1 MKFKAK
7 SMLVMAVLLGLSL
20 GVALPAQATE
30 LIVTGRGGFSIK
42 VDGTVSY
49 DLLTFKTAFGFETN
63 AWGTGAT
70 AFGYQTK
77 AYAPYATAFGTNT
90 YANERNATAFGTNTY
105 ANGMNATAFGNTTT
119 ASGNDAVAMGNNTT
133 ATGEDSVAAGLD
145 SVAEGNYSLAAGYN
159 AKTSGDASFAAGWGT
174 FANGYAAIALG
185 QDTEAK
191 ANAVALGYKTKAE
204 GRASTAVGYGSEAY
218 GEGSFAG
225 GGHVTGTQVDGGK
238 AYGES
243 SFAFGIGAVAG
254 ASGGTGNYTFAFGNN
269 ALASMDNAIAFGS
282 NAKAEY
288 ANSVALG
295 SNSVTSATNTISVGY
310 SGGERRITNV
320 AAGVNDYDAVNMK
333 QLHDATSGGISV
345 EYIDAKKSHSGVEHN
360 ANAGGVGSTAVGYG
374 TVSSGEY
381 STALGNWAS
390 VRGANNST
398 AVGASA
404 DISMYA
410 NNSTAIGYKSLVNA
424 SDGVAL
430 GANTRV
436 NDRNSVAIGNY
447 SLADEQNTVS
457 VGKRV
462 QDYISEAFTRRIV
475 NVSAGRDDTDAAT
488 YGQVKIA
495 VNNLSFDSGT
505 KKISFTTIG
514 NDTAQYLD
522 LSSLGGG
529 GSDSLWTAGDSG
541 TGSIKMAGGS
551 NVATGDYSLA
561 VGKENTASGETS
573 VAIGLQNT
581 ASGEAS
587 TAMGFKSTA
596 EGNYSLAAGYRAK
609 TAGTAAIALGNNTFA
624 KGYVSVALG
633 LETTA
638 EGDQS
643 IALGYKTKATAKVST
658 ATGYGSEAIG
668 EGSFAGGGKGSTGDA
683 INQRVGGKA
692 YGLNSFAFG
701 MGAVAGVS
709 GAAVDYAGTI
719 AMGNDA
725 KAIHKNSVALGN
737 NSVTVAD
744 YTLAVGDVSNS
755 VLRRITGLADGV
767 AVTDAATVGQVYS
780 LWTAAGGAGSIK
792 MTAGNNEVDSLS
804 SNALAMGQET
814 EAKGNNSLA
823 VGYRSMTVGNS
834 AIALGAKVFAN
845 GYAAIALGQETEAKT
860 NAVALGYKTK
870 AEAKG
875 STAVGYGSEAL
886 GEGSF
891 AGGGHVTTSGA
902 IGQREG
908 GKAYGESSFA
918 FGTGAVAGA
927 SGGTGNYTFAF
938 GDNALASKDNAIAF
952 GSGAKAEHQNSVA
965 LGSNSVTS
973 AENIIS
979 VGYSGGERRIT
990 NVANGTENTDA
1001 ATVGQLNAKAD
1012 YYVNG
1017 GSVRDDVSTGKK
1029 YIDLNVYNNASS
1041 SLVNTVSIDVSSIGS
1056 GSIVSG
1062 DKTLTAGKNIG
1073 FTEYVD
1079 PADSTTKYAV
1089 GLLDNISGITS
1100 AEIGTT
1106 AKNVH
1111 LTNAGMT
1118 VTDNSSGTKS
1128 AGVTAEK
1135 VYVSSDGTIYSELGK
1150 TELKVN
1156 EKTYINENGINA
1168 NGQKITNVADGTTD
1182 TDAVNYGQIRGAF
1195 VDVSYSGNV
1204 LTLTQVNGGTK
1215 TVNISSGGEASELVH
1230 KGSNASAVMIGKNT
1244 EATGQDALAFG
1255 NSSKANASEAVAVG
1269 YNNTVTGEKSTAVG
1283 NNNTVSGA
1291 RSGAFGDPNN
1301 VTGSGSY
1308 AFGNDNTISGNNTFV
1323 MGNNVTA
1330 TSNNA
1335 VILGHGSADGG
1346 DNTVSVGSATLKR
1359 RIVNVA
1365 NAAADTDAVNLG
1377 QVNALLGTS
1386 GTGAAFYALKDEVA
1400 GIHSKVERLGTR
1412 INKVGAGAAALA
1424 AMHPVYDEDSKITFS
1439 AGLGAYRNEKAA
1451 ALGAFYRFSDRVFM
1465 NCGATVGN
1473 DNNMYNI
1480 GLNFALDRHVGA
1492 KLPSKA
1498 VMARELAVLRE
1509 KTAEQD
1515 AKIAKLTAMLQELLE
1530 KSVN

>member
-20 GVALPAQATE
+20 GNVAWADDSDPA
-30 LIVTGRGGFSIK
+30 
-42 VDGTVSY
+42 
-49 DLLTFKTAFGFETN
+49 
-63 AWGTGAT
+63 
-70 AFGYQTK
+70 
-77 AYAPYATAFGTNT
+77 T
-90 YANERNATAFGTNTY
+90 YGQVK
-105 ANGMNATAFGNTTT
+105 
-119 ASGNDAVAMGNNTT
+119 DAVKGLTYDSTT
-133 ATGEDSVAAGLD
+133 KKIAFT
-145 SVAEGNYSLAAGYN
+145 
-159 AKTSGDASFAAGWGT
+159 TIGDATTQYLDLSSLGGT
-174 FANGYAAIALG
+174 P
-185 QDTEAK
+185 
-191 ANAVALGYKTKAE
+191 LGYIDAKKGPGGMDGNASAE
-204 GRASTAVGYGSEAY
+204 ADASTAVGYRSLVSPGGDNSTALGNSAMVY
-218 GEGSFAG
+218 AAKNSTAVGAFANISMDANNS
-225 GGHVTGTQVDGGK
+225 T
-238 AYGES
+238 A
-243 SFAFGIGAVAG
+243 IGYKTEVYAQDAVALG
-254 ASGGTGNYTFAFGNN
+254 AN
-269 ALASMDNAIAFGS
+269 AEVSV
-282 NAKAEY
+282 
-288 ANSVALG
+288 ANSVAIGANSYAGDINTVSVG
-295 SNSVTSATNTISVGY
+295 SVDRGY
-310 SGGERRITNV
+310 SGNAFQRRIVNV
-320 AAGVNDYDAVNMK
+320 ANGVNDYDAVNMK
-333 QLHDATSGGISV
+333 QLQDVISGGTPL
-345 EYIDAKKSHSGVEHN
+345 EYIGAKQSAAGTDGN
-360 ANAGGVGSTAVGYG
+360 ASAEAYASTAVGYRAI
-374 TVSSGEY
+374 VYSGGDN
-381 STALGNWAS
+381 STALGNSAIIS
-390 VRGANNST
+390 GAKNST
-398 AVGASA
+398 VVGAFA
-404 DISMYA
+404 TVTAAPAI
-410 NNSTAIGYKSLVNA
+410 NSTAIGYNSIVSA
-424 SDGVAL
+424 QDTVAL
-430 GANTRV
+430 GANAKATAA
-436 NDRNSVAIGNY
+436 NSVAIGANSY
-447 SLADEQNTVS
+447 ANASDTVS
-457 VGKRV
+457 VGRSGTGE
-462 QDYISEAFTRRIV
+462 QRRIV
-475 NVSAGRDDTDAAT
+475 NVAPGTDDTDAAT

-514 NDTAQYLD
+514 DGTAQYLD

-529 GSDSLWTAGDSG
+529 GGDSLWTAGDSG

-561 VGKENTASGETS
+561 VGKENTASGE
-573 VAIGLQNT
+573 
-581 ASGEAS
+581 AS
-587 TAMGFKSTA
+587 TAMGFKSRA
-596 EGNYSLAAGYRAK
+596 EGNYSLAAGYGAK
-609 TAGTAAIALGNNTFA
+609 TTGGAAIALGTGTFA
-624 KGYVSVALG
+624 KGYAAIALG
-633 LETTA
+633 QETEANTNA
-638 EGDQS
+638 V
-643 IALGYKTKATAKVST
+643 ALGYKTKAEAKGST
-658 ATGYGSEAIG
+658 AVGYGSEALG
-668 EGSFAGGGKGSTGDA
+668 EGSFAGGGYVTGT
-683 INQRVGGKA
+683 QVVGGKA
-692 YGLNSFAFG
+692 YGDNSFAFG
-701 MGAVAGVS
+701 IGAVAGVS
-709 GAAVDYAGTI
+709 GAAAEYAGTI
-719 AMGNDA
+719 AIGNEA
-725 KAIHKNSVALGN
+725 KAIYKNSVALGN

-744 YTLAVGDVSNS
+744 YTLAIGDAANS
-755 VLRRITGLADGV
+755 VFRRITGLADGV
-767 AVTDAATVGQVYS
+767 DDTDAATVGQVYS
-780 LWTAAGGAGSIK
+780 LWTKGNSGTGSIK
-792 MTAGNNEVDSLS
+792 MAGG
-804 SNALAMGQET
+804 SNVATGDY
-814 EAKGNNSLA
+814 SLA
-823 VGYRSMTVGNS
+823 VGKENTASGEASTAIGYKSIAGGNYS
-834 AIALGAKVFAN
+834 LAAGYEAKTSGGAAIALGTGTFAN
-845 GYAAIALGQETEAKT
+845 GYAAIALGQDTEAKT

-891 AGGGHVTTSGA
+891 AGGGHVTTGGA

-952 GSGAKAEHQNSVA
+952 GSNAKAEHQNSVA

-1012 YYVNG
+1012 YYVKS

-1029 YIDLNVYNNASS
+1029 YIDLKVFDYSS
-1041 SLVNTVSIDVSSIGS
+1041 STLFDTVSIDVSNVGG

-1079 PADSTTKYAV
+1079 GGTTKYAV

-1106 AKNVH
+1106 EKNVH

-1135 VYVSSDGTIYSELGK
+1135 VYVIANGTIYSELGK

-1215 TVNISSGGEASELVH
+1215 TVNISSGGEASELIH
-1230 KGSNASAVMIGKNT
+1230 KGSNVTAVMIGKNT
-1244 EATGQDALAFG
+1244 EAAGQDALAFG

-1330 TSNNA
+1330 TSDNA

-1346 DNTVSVGSATLKR
+1346 DNTVSVGSAALKR

-1365 NAAADTDAVNLG
+1365 NASADTDAVNLG

-1515 AKIAKLTAMLQELLE
+1515 AKIAKLTAMLKELLE

>member
-7 SMLVMAVLLGLSL
+7 SMFVMAVLLGLSL
-20 GVALPAQATE
+20 GNVAWAADSDPA
-30 LIVTGRGGFSIK
+30 
-42 VDGTVSY
+42 
-49 DLLTFKTAFGFETN
+49 
-63 AWGTGAT
+63 
-70 AFGYQTK
+70 
-77 AYAPYATAFGTNT
+77 T
-90 YANERNATAFGTNTY
+90 YEQVK
-105 ANGMNATAFGNTTT
+105 
-119 ASGNDAVAMGNNTT
+119 DAVKGLTYDSTT
-133 ATGEDSVAAGLD
+133 KKIAFITIGDATTQYLDLSSLGGTPLEYIDAKKGAAGTD
-145 SVAEGNYSLAAGYN
+145 GIAHA
-159 AKTSGDASFAAGWGT
+159 DA
-174 FANGYAAIALG
+174 Y
-185 QDTEAK
+185 
-191 ANAVALGYKTKAE
+191 
-204 GRASTAVGYGSEAY
+204 ASTAVGYRSLV
-218 GEGSFAG
+218 S
-225 GGHVTGTQVDGGK
+225 
-238 AYGES
+238 
-243 SFAFGIGAVAG
+243 
-254 ASGGTGNYTFAFGNN
+254 
-269 ALASMDNAIAFGS
+269 L
-282 NAKAEY
+282 
-288 ANSVALG
+288 
-295 SNSVTSATNTISVGY
+295 
-310 SGGERRITNV
+310 GGEN
-320 AAGVNDYDAVNMK
+320 
-333 QLHDATSGGISV
+333 
-345 EYIDAKKSHSGVEHN
+345 
-360 ANAGGVGSTAVGYG
+360 
-374 TVSSGEY
+374 
-381 STALGNWAS
+381 STALGNSAIIN
-390 VRGANNST
+390 GAKNST
-398 AVGASA
+398 AVGAFVTVSA
-404 DISMYA
+404 A
-410 NNSTAIGYKSLVNA
+410 NSTALGYKTEVYA
-424 SDGVAL
+424 QDAVAL
-430 GANTRV
+430 GANAEV
-436 NDRNSVAIGNY
+436 SCQNSVAIGANSY
-447 SLADEQNTVS
+447 AGESDTVS
-457 VGKRV
+457 VGSVDRG
-462 QDYISEAFTRRIV
+462 YSGHAFQRRIV
-475 NVSAGRDDTDAAT
+475 NVANGTADTDAAT
-488 YGQVKIA
+488 YGQLKIA

-561 VGKENTASGETS
+561 VGKENTASGE
-573 VAIGLQNT
+573 
-581 ASGEAS
+581 AS
-587 TAMGFKSTA
+587 TAIGYKSTA
-596 EGNYSLAAGYRAK
+596 GGNYSLAAGYGAK
-609 TAGTAAIALGNNTFA
+609 TAGGAAIALGTGTFA
-624 KGYVSVALG
+624 NGYAAIALG
-633 LETTA
+633 QDTEAKTNA
-638 EGDQS
+638 V
-643 IALGYKTKATAKVST
+643 ALGYKTKAEAKGST
-658 ATGYGSEAIG
+658 AVGYGSEALG
-668 EGSFAGGGKGSTGDA
+668 EGSFAGGGYVTGT
-683 INQRVGGKA
+683 QVVGGKA
-692 YGLNSFAFG
+692 YGDNSFAFG
-701 MGAVAGVS
+701 IGAVAGVS
-709 GAAVDYAGTI
+709 GAAAEYAGTI
-719 AMGNDA
+719 AIGNEA
-725 KAIHKNSVALGN
+725 KAIYKNSVALGN

-744 YTLAVGDVSNS
+744 NTLAIGDVSNS
-755 VLRRITGLADGV
+755 VFRRITGLADGV
-767 AVTDAATVGQVYS
+767 DDTDAATVGQVYS
-780 LWTAAGGAGSIK
+780 LWTKGNSGTGSIK
-792 MTAGNNEVDSLS
+792 MAGG
-804 SNALAMGQET
+804 SNVATGDY
-814 EAKGNNSLA
+814 SLA
-823 VGYRSMTVGNS
+823 VGKENTASGEASTAIGYKSIAGGNYS
-834 AIALGAKVFAN
+834 LAAGYGAKTAGGAAIALGTGTFAN
-845 GYAAIALGQETEAKT
+845 GYAAIALGQDTEAKT

-891 AGGGHVTTSGA
+891 AGGGHVTDT
-902 IGQREG
+902 QVVG

-918 FGTGAVAGA
+918 FGTGAVAGM
-927 SGGTGNYTFAF
+927 SDGTGDYSFAF
-938 GDNALASKDNAIAF
+938 GNEALASMGNAIAF

-990 NVANGTENTDA
+990 NVADGTAATDA

-1012 YYVNG
+1012 YYVKS

-1079 PADSTTKYAV
+1079 GGTTKYAV

-1106 AKNVH
+1106 EKNVH

-1118 VTDNSSGTKS
+1118 VTDSSSGTKS

-1135 VYVSSDGTIYSELGK
+1135 VYVSANGTIYSELGK

-1230 KGSNASAVMIGKNT
+1230 KGSNVTAVMIGKNT
-1244 EATGQDALAFG
+1244 EAAGQDALAFG
-1255 NSSKANASEAVAVG
+1255 NYSKANASEAVAVG
-1269 YNNTVTGEKSTAVG
+1269 YKNTVTGEKSTAVG
-1283 NNNTVSGA
+1283 NNNTVSGT
-1291 RSGAFGDPNN
+1291 RSGAFGDPNT
-1301 VTGSGSY
+1301 VIGSGSY

-1323 MGNNVTA
+1323 MGNNITA

-1335 VILGHGSADGG
+1335 VIIGHGSADGG
-1346 DNTVSVGSATLKR
+1346 DNTVSVGSAALKR